1 MNAMNKDIANI
12 FNLLQEIALC
22 FGNHRLNGECCGD
35 LSLVEF
41 MALKKI
47 YDYNKLSIQDIGIA
61 LNFTKSGATRIIDR
75 LENKGYV
82 MRERSAIDGR
92 ICCAAITVKG
102 TEAIIEIMERYT
114 VYIEDMLKDLEPQT
128 VDNIKDALEVLVKSI
143 HKQNF
148 I

>member
-1 MNAMNKDIANI
+1 MNKNIPDICNM
-12 FNLLQEIALC
+12 LQEIAWH
-22 FGNHRLNGECCGD
+22 FGNNGLDGECCGD

-41 MALKKI
+41 IALKKT
-47 YDYNKLSIQDIGIA
+47 YENNNLSIQDISTA
-61 LNFTKSGATRIIDR
+61 LNFTKSGGTRIIDR
-75 LENKGYV
+75 LENKGYAK
-82 MRERSAIDGR
+82 RERSPIDGR
-92 ICCAAITVKG
+92 VCCAAITVKG
-102 TEAIIEIMERYT
+102 KEAIIEIMERYT